1 MMTPLTKDRK
11 PRKWR
16 YWRNLLLFGLL
27 VLVVVVVA
35 TYAVVSYQGAQFYL
49 RPERVQT
56 RSKDSLA
63 KFGITYQVV
72 TLTTADKIDLASWY
86 TRSENGALI
95 LVAHGY
101 GASRSAEMH
110 ALFARHGYGVLSW
123 DARAHGASQG
133 QICTWGVREVLDVEA
148 ALDFASEQPEID
160 HIGAYGQSMGAVT
173 LIEAAAPYPQIEAIV
188 ADSAFPSIEEM
199 LVRMVSSPLLHP
211 GIRFFVRWETGLSP
225 GDLRPVD
232 TIEAISPRP
241 IFIFQ
246 GQADSVVPPDSAQRL
261 YQAAGEPCQLWTEPG
276 VGHVGMYA
284 AHPELFEQKVI
295 GFFDHYLLEK

>member
-1 MMTPLTKDRK
+1 
-11 PRKWR
+11 
-16 YWRNLLLFGLL
+16 LLLFGLL

-49 RPERVQT
+49 WPERVQT
-56 RSKDSLA
+56 RAKDTPA
-63 KFGITYQVV
+63 KFGIKYQSV
-72 TLTTADKIDLASWY
+72 TLTTLDKIDLAAWY
-86 TRSENGALI
+86 TQSQNGALI

-110 ALFARHGYGVLSW
+110 AFFARSGYGVLSW
-123 DARAHGASQG
+123 DARTHGQSEG
-133 QICTWGVREVLDVEA
+133 EICTWGVWEVLDVEA

-173 LIEAAAPYPQIEAIV
+173 LIETAAAHPQIEALV
-188 ADSAFPSIEEM
+188 ADSAFASIEEM
-199 LVRMVSSPLLHP
+199 HVRMVSLPLLRP

-241 IFIFQ
+241 IFIIQ
-246 GQADSVVPPDSAQRL
+246 GQADSVVPPDSAQHL
-261 YQAAGEPCQLWTEPG
+261 YQAAGEPRQLWTEPG

-295 GFFDHYLLEK
+295 GFFDHYLLDK